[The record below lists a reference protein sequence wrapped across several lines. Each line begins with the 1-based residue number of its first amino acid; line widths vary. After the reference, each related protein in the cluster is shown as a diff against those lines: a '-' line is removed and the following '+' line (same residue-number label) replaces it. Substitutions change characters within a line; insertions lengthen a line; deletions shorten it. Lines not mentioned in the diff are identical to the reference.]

1 MSILVIVE
9 SPSKCKTI
17 ESYLGHTYR
26 VIASC
31 GHFRS
36 LTKLEQIDLETL
48 KVKYENTKPK
58 IVKYLKEEVAIA
70 KEVIIATDDD
80 REGESIAWHICQ
92 ICKLQVETTKRIVF
106 HEITKTA
113 ILKALE
119 SPGII
124 NMNRV
129 CSQNTRQILD
139 IYIGFK
145 ISPILWKYVQHKLSA
160 GRCQTPALHLI
171 SEREEII
178 EKQEY
183 ETHIKV
189 VGYFTGKD
197 IEFKLKQN
205 FKLFNELQQFL
216 TVVSDK
222 TFSIS
227 HAETKEV
234 RINPPSIFTTS
245 TLQQLASQQLGL
257 SPQHT
262 MKCAQTLYELGL
274 ITYMRTDQ
282 ACYSDDF
289 IKSISHK
296 LGNDFADPTKQ
307 CDKPSDKPSDK
318 KGDKKTGDK
327 AVANAHEGI
336 RITKLDV
343 ESVKIES
350 ATDRLYAFIYKHT
363 QQTCMKHCITSHKT
377 FSIFCDE
384 YEFQHTAV
392 TVIYE
397 GWKKGMKTET
407 TNWTNYLDCI
417 LNSPTEC
424 SKIVSSETCINP
436 HFHYTEAQL
445 IHQLEQRSI
454 GRPST
459 YTNILES
466 IQDKH
471 YVNLGK
477 IHGIKVPLKQVH
489 YDFKT
494 QKIVMSENTKEFD
507 ETHKLSLT
515 PLGKEVND
523 FCYRNFETIFNYG
536 YTIEMEK
543 QLDLIESGEIKWKDS
558 IREFIK
564 NVNSVLSIENET
576 KKVYKTLH
584 AGKWKGDVVIIKDG
598 PHGYYMEY
606 KGGCTSLQQ
615 FELFQQ
621 IPQWIA
627 DQLVS
632 ESDLKLLHQYYDS
645 RDSNILVEVND
656 NWSVRKGPH
665 GRYLYYMNKKMKK
678 PKFYPISI
686 ESNDKKEIEAYI
698 TSKFKH

>member
-17 ESYLGHTYR
+17 ESYLGHEYR

-58 IVKYLKEEVAIA
+58 IVKYLKEEVGIA
-70 KEVIIATDDD
+70 KDVILATDDD
-80 REGESIAWHICQ
+80 REGEAIAWHICQ
-92 ICKLQVETTKRIVF
+92 ICKLPVETTKRIVF

-113 ILKALE
+113 ILKSLE

-129 CSQNTRQILD
+129 FSQNTRQILD

-171 SEREEII
+171 AEREEMI
-178 EKQEY
+178 EKQAY
-183 ETHIKV
+183 DTHIKT

-197 IEFKLKQN
+197 IEFKLKQSFSN
-205 FKLFNELQQFL
+205 VKELHEFLQF
-216 TVVSDK
+216 VSDK
-222 TFSIS
+222 TFCIS
-227 HAETKEV
+227 SAETKEV
-234 RINPPSIFTTS
+234 SIPPPSIFTTS
-245 TLQQLASQQLGL
+245 SLQQQASQQLGL
-257 SPQHT
+257 SPQQT
-262 MKCAQTLYELGL
+262 MRCAQTLYELGL

-289 IKSISHK
+289 IKMIQQK
-296 LGNDFADPTKQ
+296 LGHDFMN
-307 CDKPSDKPSDK
+307 PSDK
-318 KGDKKTGDK
+318 KSKKEKSKSDKI
-327 AVANAHEGI
+327 VANAHEGI
-336 RITKLDV
+336 RVTKLDV
-343 ESVKIES
+343 ESLDIDS
-350 ATDRLYAFIYKHT
+350 ATNRLYAFIYRHT
-363 QQTCMKHCITSHKT
+363 QQTCMKPCITSHKT
-377 FSIFCDE
+377 YTILCGD
-384 YEFQHTAV
+384 YEFYHTS
-392 TVIYE
+392 VIITYE
-397 GWKKGMKTET
+397 GWKKGYKHEMI
-407 TNWTNYLDCI
+407 NWANYLDCVMNI
-417 LNSPTEC
+417 PIEC
-424 SKIVSSETCINP
+424 SKFRSNETCINP

-445 IHQLEQRSI
+445 IQQLEQRNI

-459 YTNILES
+459 YTGILES

-477 IHGIKVPLKQVH
+477 IHGIKVPLKIVN

-494 QKIVMSENTKEFD
+494 HKIDISENTKEFD

-515 PLGKEVND
+515 TLGKEVNA
-523 FCYRNFETIFNYG
+523 FCYRNFESIFNYN
-536 YTIEMEK
+536 YTVEMEK

-558 IREFIK
+558 IRSFIK
-564 NVNSVLSIENET
+564 SVDSVLNVEHET

-584 AGKWKGDVVIIKDG
+584 AGKWKGHVIVIKDG
-598 PHGYYMEY
+598 PHGYYIEY
-606 KGGCTSLQQ
+606 KSGCTSLNQ
-615 FELFQQ
+615 FESQEK
-621 IPQWIA
+621 ITQWISE
-627 DQLVS
+627 QVVS
-632 ESDLKLLHQYYDS
+632 ESDLKLLHEYYES
-645 RDSNILVEVND
+645 RESNIVLELNE

-665 GRYLYYMNKKMKK
+665 GRYLYYKTTKMKK
-678 PKFYPISI
+678 PRFYPLPI
-686 ESNDKKEIEAYI
+686 ENNDKAEIEKYI
-698 TSKFKH
+698 LNKFKY